1 MKQVLNKICLKAG
14 KNGRIFN
21 KLLDRPYTAS
31 QWYNEEIL
39 NMELVGI
46 GVDGLGKS
54 SAGDIIIDGEQVG
67 IISDKNKT
75 ISATHKE
82 VVENDWGWREEN
94 KIMLKFLDIIYN
106 KPIILLKNNLFI
118 ICL

>member
-1 MKQVLNKICLKAG
+1 MYEVLNEAGIKQNLPNKAG

-31 QWYNEEIL
+31 QWYNEEVP

-46 GVDGLGKS
+46 GVDGLEKS
-54 SAGDIIIDGEQVG
+54 SAGDIITDGKHVG
-67 IISDKNKT
+67 IISDQNKT
-75 ISATHKE
+75 ISATPKE

-94 KIMLKFLDIIYN
+94 KNNVKIFRYN
-106 KPIILLKNNLFI
+106 L
-118 ICL
+118 